1 MNRKTLETMLKKR
14 RPVIER
20 LEGAT
25 IPDIFAIY
33 EHLGDCPWHLQVFS
47 EVAST
52 NTLLKQMAAEGA
64 AAGTV
69 LIADRQTAGR
79 GRLGRTFLSPGGV
92 GVYLSALIR
101 PNCAPTEL
109 MHLTCAVAVAM
120 CDAVEN
126 AFGFRPGIKWT
137 NDLVVGSKKLG
148 GILTELGLDPKTG
161 MVDYA
166 VLGIG
171 INCGQTESD
180 FDESIRSMATSVRM
194 VTGQNASRE
203 RLIAGMVKA
212 LEAMDKALLTSP
224 AAILERYRA
233 DCITLGQDVSILR
246 GDEVRHGR
254 ALDID
259 AEGGLIVRYDSGETG
274 TVTSGEVSVRGI
286 YGYI

>member
-1 MNRKTLETMLKKR
+1 MKEQILAHLPASYPWKEHFHYFEELPSTNDLLKTLAR
-14 RPVIER
+14 Q
-20 LEGAT
+20 GA
-25 IPDIFAIY
+25 P
-33 EHLGDCPWHLQVFS
+33 Q
-47 EVAST
+47 
-52 NTLLKQMAAEGA
+52 
-64 AAGTV
+64 GTV
-69 LIADRQTAGR
+69 LMADRQTGGH
-79 GRLGRTFLSPGGV
+79 GRLGRSFHSPGGV

-101 PNCAPTEL
+101 PDCVPTEL

-137 NDLVVGSKKLG
+137 NDLVVGNKKLG

-161 MVDYA
+161 MVDHA

-171 INCGQTESD
+171 INCGQIESD
-180 FDESIRSMATSVRM
+180 FDESIRSMATSARM
-194 VTGQNASRE
+194 VLGHPADRE
-203 RLIAGMVKA
+203 RLIAEMILA
-212 LEAMDKALLTSP
+212 LEKMDKELLTSP

-233 DCITLGQDVSILR
+233 GCITLGQEVSIVR
-246 GDEVRHGR
+246 GDEIRHGR

-274 TVTSGEVSVRGI
+274 TVTSGEVSVRGL

>member
-1 MNRKTLETMLKKR
+1 MKDITKNPVFLKKLAKL
-14 RPVIER
+14 ER
-20 LEGAT
+20 SDGAT
-25 IPDIFAIY
+25 LPDIREIFD
-33 EHLGDCPWHLQVFS
+33 HLGDCPWHLQVYS
-47 EVAST
+47 EVGST

-79 GRLGRTFLSPGGV
+79 GRLGRSFLSPGGV

-137 NDLVVGSKKLG
+137 NDLVVGNKKLG

-161 MVDYA
+161 MVDHA
-166 VLGIG
+166 ILGIG

-212 LEAMDKALLTSP
+212 LEAMDKALLSSP

-274 TVTSGEVSVRGI
+274 TVTSGEVSVRGL

>member
-1 MNRKTLETMLKKR
+1 MKDIMKNPVFLKKLAKL
-14 RPVIER
+14 ER
-20 LEGAT
+20 IEGAT
-25 IPDIFAIY
+25 LPDIREIFD
-33 EHLGDCPWHLQVFS
+33 HLGDCPWHLQVYS
-47 EVAST
+47 EVGST

-101 PNCAPTEL
+101 PNCAPTAL

-137 NDLVVGSKKLG
+137 NDLVVGNKKLG

-161 MVDYA
+161 KVDHA

-171 INCGQTESD
+171 INCGQIESD
-180 FDESIRSMATSVRM
+180 FDESIRSMATSARM
-194 VTGQNASRE
+194 ILGHPADRE
-203 RLIAGMVKA
+203 RLIAEMILA
-212 LEAMDKALLTSP
+212 LEKMDRELLSAP
-224 AAILERYRA
+224 ADLMERYRA
-233 DCITLGQDVSILR
+233 GCITLGQEVSIVR
-246 GDEVRHGR
+246 GDEIRHGR
-254 ALDID
+254 ALNID

-274 TVTSGEVSVRGI
+274 TVTSGEVSVRGL
-286 YGYI
+286 YGYV

>member
-1 MNRKTLETMLKKR
+1 MNKTDHEAMLKKR
-14 RPVIER
+14 RPLVER
-20 LEGAT
+20 QEGAT
-25 IPDIFAIY
+25 IPDPFRIL
-33 EHLGDCPWHLQVFS
+33 EHLADCRWGLRIYA
-47 EVAST
+47 ETDST
-52 NTLLKQMAAEGA
+52 NTLLKAMAREGA

-69 LIADRQTAGR
+69 VVADRQTGGR
-79 GRLGRTFLSPGGV
+79 GRMGRSFLSPGGM

-101 PNCAPTEL
+101 PDCAPTEL

-120 CDAVEN
+120 CDAVEK

-137 NDLVVGSKKLG
+137 NDLVVGNRKLG
-148 GILTELGLDPKTG
+148 GILTELGLDPQTG
-161 MVDYA
+161 RVDHA

-171 INCGQTESD
+171 INCGQTEAD

-194 VTGQNASRE
+194 VTGQAADRE
-203 RLIAGMVKA
+203 RLIAEMIRA
-212 LEAMDKALLTSP
+212 LEAMDHVLLSSP
-224 AAILERYRA
+224 SAILERYRR

-259 AEGGLIVRYDSGETG
+259 AEGGLVVRYDSGETG
-274 TVTSGEVSVRGI
+274 TVTSGEVSVRGL